1 MTDLKN
7 YISKLGKPDA
17 IIDYNGNDGLI
28 AGVWGFDEIIECF
41 DGFTYLNG
49 KLINGNPIEILQNT
63 LDEWSH
69 SNNEFSAV
77 GYLAYD
83 FKNIL
88 FPYISFKSHSNKV
101 PQFWFGKPKKIIKFQ
116 DLFLIEP
123 DSKASLY
130 NKSNKIDKATYFQSI
145 QKIKHHLEYGDVYQI
160 NKTYPI
166 QFNLDGDPID
176 LYSQLSWKIKPRRG
190 FYLDIGKNQFMSFSP
205 EEFIKVKAGDI
216 STFPMKGTRPEGIT
230 ETERQKNINEL
241 ANSKKDKAE
250 HLMIVDLLRND
261 LGKICDYGTVKT
273 KNLYGIQTYETV
285 HHMVTE
291 VNGKLKKEAKFKNI
305 IKALFPGGSITGA
318 PKEKAMSII
327 DQIENYSRGIY
338 TGAMGYIKSN
348 GDMDFNISIRTMTVE
363 NNLVEYP
370 VGGGIV
376 WDSDSDEEWQET
388 KTKAKI
394 LDFVKSKLEKSC

>member
-7 YISKLGKPDA
+7 YIPELGKPDA
-17 IIDYNGNDGLI
+17 IIDFNGNNGLI
-28 AGVWGFDEIIECF
+28 AGVWGFDEIIKCI

-49 KLINGNPIEILQNT
+49 KLINGHPLEILQNT
-63 LDEWSH
+63 LDEWSL
-69 SNNEFSAV
+69 SNSEFSAV
-77 GYLAYD
+77 GYFCYD

-88 FPYISFKSHSNKV
+88 FPHILFNSRSNKL
-101 PQFWFGKPKKIIKFQ
+101 PQFWFGIPKKVIKFQ

-123 DSKASLY
+123 DSNASLF
-130 NKSNKIDKATYFQSI
+130 NKSTKTNKTDYFQSI

-166 QFNLDGDPID
+166 QFNLEGDTFD

-190 FYLDIGKNQFMSFSP
+190 FYLDIGKNQFLSFSP
-205 EEFIKVKAGDI
+205 EEFIKVKAGEI
-216 STFPMKGTRPEGIT
+216 STFPMKGTLPEGKT
-230 ETERQKNINEL
+230 EIERQKNIIEL
-241 ANSKKDKAE
+241 SNSKKDKAE

-285 HHMVTE
+285 HHMVTK
-291 VNGKLKKEAKFKNI
+291 VYGKLKKDAKFKNI
-305 IKALFPGGSITGA
+305 INALFPGGSITGA
-318 PKEKAMSII
+318 PKEKAMTII

-348 GDMDFNISIRTMTVE
+348 GDMDFNISIRTMTVK
-363 NNLVEYP
+363 NNVVEYP
-370 VGGGIV
+370 VGGGVV
-376 WDSDSDEEWQET
+376 WDSKPEEEWQET

-394 LDFVKSKLEKSC
+394 LDFVINKMEKTC